1 MEIYNFNKFSGK
13 KITKFN
19 SDFVMSRIVNTGSAV
34 HVGCMYLETNGV
46 VGYHQAVVSQLL
58 LILEG
63 EGIVKGDHNKT
74 VHVKK
79 GDAVFWEKGEWHE
92 TVSEL
97 GLTAIVIEG
106 EELVP
111 LLYKSEAEDN

>member
-1 MEIYNFNKFSGK
+1 
-13 KITKFN
+13 
-19 SDFVMSRIVNTGSAV
+19 MSRIVNTDSAV
-34 HVGCMYLETNGV
+34 HVGCMYLEANGV

-92 TVSEL
+92 TVSES
-97 GLTAIVIEG
+97 GLIAIVIEG
-106 EELVP
+106 EQLEAS
-111 LLYKSEAEDN
+111 LYMPKAEDDVMRNKGSHE